1 MSTHHTPIRV
11 DHVGIAVESVPEA
24 VSALVDSLETAD
36 IRAVNVPL
44 GGRGGVE

>member
-24 VSALVDSLETAD
+24 VSTVVDSLETAD
-36 IRAVNVPL
+36 VRAVDVPL
-44 GGRGGVE
+44 EGLGGVE